1 MSAAFQPFVYRC
13 TFRGWYDGDSPTLD
27 IDLGFRTIMH
37 EQKVRLYGVNTP
49 EIRGEERP
57 RGLIVRDLVNL
68 WAPLGTP
75 GIIRTHKDK
84 TGKFGRWLAEVYPD
98 GWTESVNQRLMRE
111 GLAEIEAYTDAEY
124 RRIEAMWA

>member
-1 MSAAFQPFVYRC
+1 MSAFTPFVYRC

-37 EQKVRLYGVNTP
+37 DQKVRLYGVNTP

-68 WAPLGTP
+68 WAPLATP

-84 TGKFGRWLAEVYPD
+84 TGKFG
-98 GWTESVNQRLMRE
+98 SVAGRGLPGRLDRKRE
-111 GLAEIEAYTDAEY
+111 PAAHARGSGRDRGLHRRRIP
-124 RRIEAMWA
+124 RIEAMWA